1 MMHLLPIR
9 PFIATITILVVLA
22 LLVQGIVPYGGWE
35 KLLLDIRWLSL
46 LVISIPIILCAFWR
60 WYSKF
65 RTFIFPYL
73 GGQWTGSIEFQG
85 SHGCGTRNVS
95 LRINHTLFTIKLLL
109 ESEESTS
116 RTLSVCANRDPG
128 INRNLLYYVFQNERK
143 EGIPNEKTNYRG
155 LAVLR
160 LDAENSRL
168 LGDYFTEQKGSGQL
182 IFERQKEHAW
192 WYPLR

>member
-35 KLLLDIRWLSL
+35 KLLLDIRWLYL

-116 RTLSVCANRDPG
+116 RTLSVYANRDPG

-182 IFERQKEHAW
+182 IF
-192 WYPLR
+192 